1 MSKKE
6 YVVNIGNLK
15 VSGPAEEILEISNVY
30 EHAAKDYHNSQAVLL
45 KSVIPG
51 GDELGKVLK
60 EKQLRL
66 EKIGSI
72 AEASIVVNGVFE
84 AAQAAADQYVLNV
97 KRICDEKAQQLLES
111 EDIVHKARTEA
122 RRIREETE
130 GRCKEMIRQ
139 AKEESDR
146 YWRMVHNSAG
156 IQVNTESGKPTTEQ
170 T

>member
-1 MSKKE
+1 MTDKELQKLTRQDLLELLLVSKKE
-6 YVVNIGNLK
+6 NEALRQ
-15 VSGPAEEILEISNVY
+15 ELEQLRGS
-30 EHAAKDYHNSQAVLL
+30 KD
-45 KSVIPG
+45 
-51 GDELGKVLK
+51 

-156 IQVNTESGKPTTEQ
+156 VQVNTESGKPTTEQ

>member
-1 MSKKE
+1 MTDKELQKLTRQDLLELLLASKKE
-6 YVVNIGNLK
+6 NEALRQ
-15 VSGPAEEILEISNVY
+15 ELEQLRGST
-30 EHAAKDYHNSQAVLL
+30 D
-45 KSVIPG
+45 
-51 GDELGKVLK
+51 

-111 EDIVHKARTEA
+111 EDIVHKARAEA

-130 GRCKEMIRQ
+130 NHCKEMIRH

-146 YWRMVHNSAG
+146 YWRMVHDPAE
-156 IQVNTESGKPTTEQ
+156 IPINTESGRTSMEQ